1 MRVDYSLLLYI
12 RIMVDLPLW
21 TLMEQFALNYF
32 PITNHTWIFFVVL
45 CIILL
50 APLLFERLRIPRII
64 GLIVAG
70 MVVGEHGFNLLARD
84 NSFELFGQVGLYY
97 IMFNAGLSM
106 DIASIKTNMRAS
118 LLFSVLTFLIP
129 FGVGLWALQIYPGYP
144 LPTAL
149 LLSSILGCHTLLA
162 FPIVSRY
169 GLLKHPATTI
179 AVGGTL
185 VSLLMALIVLAVTV
199 QSYNMTETGG
209 FWGAWKVVLQCVL
222 LFVGAN
228 YILPPI
234 IRRFF
239 RHTPDS
245 VMQYIFVLSVIF
257 FCAAMADLLALEG
270 ILGAFLAGIVLGRHI
285 PNKSP
290 LMNRIGFVGDALFI
304 PYFLIGVGMLINVR
318 LIFEDTHTVLV
329 GSFIVLVATITKAA
343 AAYIT
348 SGLFRIGRTAG
359 TLIFGLSEP
368 HAAGALA
375 MVLVGTETLIAPDTP
390 MVSAE
395 VFNVF
400 VMLLLFTCLIS
411 TFATE
416 YAARRLAIQ
425 AATAVT
431 PSDEKHRIMIALANE
446 EAVES
451 LVSTALLM
459 RSKHSTEPLMGIS
472 IVLEGQRGGGIAA
485 AQRILDKARTISAGA
500 DVEMLTHRRI
510 SVNVSTG
517 IIHYMQETGTSDLLL
532 GLHRQSNYTDKF
544 YGTIMQDILRSLVR
558 QIVISRLQQ
567 PINTLRKVH
576 VLVPERAEY
585 EVGFEHWMDNMCRIA
600 QELSVRMAFHCSAS
614 SQPYIITYMAKSRKD
629 VGYDF
634 FAEPLW
640 DNMVRIAS
648 HVQHDHLLVIVQA
661 RRGTLSYDAR
671 FEHVPGQLQ
680 RYFTGKNFLLVYPSQ
695 FGEEK

>member
-1 MRVDYSLLLYI
+1 MANSSL
-12 RIMVDLPLW
+12 W
-21 TLMEQFALNYF
+21 ATLEAFATNYL
-32 PITNHTWIFFVVL
+32 PITSHTWIFFVVL
-45 CIILL
+45 CLLLL
-50 APLLFERLRIPRII
+50 APLVFERLRIPRIV

-70 MVVGEHGFNLLARD
+70 MLVGEHGFNLLARD
-84 NSFELFGQVGLYY
+84 ESFELFGQVGLYY

-106 DIASIKTNMRAS
+106 DVGSIRSNFSASM
-118 LLFSVLTFLIP
+118 LFSALTFFIP
-129 FGVGLWALQIYPGYP
+129 FGIGLWALQLYPGYP

-149 LLSSILGCHTLLA
+149 LLSSILGCHTLLS

-185 VSLLMALIVLAVTV
+185 ISLLLALVILAVTI
-199 QSYNMTETGG
+199 QTYSMTEQGSA
-209 FWGAWKVVLQCVL
+209 WGAWLVVGKCAL
-222 LFVGAN
+222 LFAGA
-228 YILPPI
+228 YLLLPPI
-234 IRRFF
+234 IRHFF

-257 FCAAMADLLALEG
+257 FCAAMSDLLALEG
-270 ILGAFLAGIVLGRHI
+270 ILGAFLAGIVLGQHI

-318 LIFEDTHTVLV
+318 LIVQELHTVLV
-329 GSFIVLVATITKAA
+329 GSFIVCVATATKAA

-348 SGLFRIGRTAG
+348 SGVFRLGRDAG
-359 TLIFGLSEP
+359 TLLFGLSEA

-375 MVLVGTETLIAPDTP
+375 MVLVGTETLIAPNTP
-390 MVSAE
+390 LVSAD

-400 VMLLLFTCLIS
+400 VMLLLFSCFIS

-425 AATAVT
+425 AQNAVT

-472 IVLEGQRGGGIAA
+472 IVLEEKRDNQIQA
-485 AQRILDKARTISAGA
+485 AQRILDKARTISASA

-517 IIHYMQETGTSDLLL
+517 IIHYMQETGTSDLLI

-558 QIVISRLQQ
+558 QIVILRLLH

-576 VLVPERAEY
+576 VLVPEKAEY
-585 EVGFEHWMDNMCRIA
+585 EVGFEHWLDNVCRIA
-600 QELSVRMAFHCSAS
+600 QELSVRMSFYAHEAT
-614 SQPYIITYMAKSRKD
+614 QPRIATYMAKARKNVSYD
-629 VGYDF
+629 LLPPVVWSDLVG
-634 FAEPLW
+634 
-640 DNMVRIAS
+640 IAGQ
-648 HVQHDHLLVIVQA
+648 VLHDELLVLVQA
-661 RRGTLSYDAR
+661 RRGTLSYHHT
-671 FEHVPGQLQ
+671 FESVPGQLQ
-680 RYFTGKNFLLVYPSQ
+680 RYFTGKNFMLVFPNQ

>member
-1 MRVDYSLLLYI
+1 MTDFS
-12 RIMVDLPLW
+12 LW
-21 TLMEQFALNYF
+21 TQVEQFARHYF
-32 PITNHTWIFFVVL
+32 PITSHTWIFFVVL
-45 CIILL
+45 CILLL
-50 APLLFERLRIPRII
+50 APLVFERLRIPRIV

-70 MVVGEHGFNLLARD
+70 IAVGEHGFNLLARD
-84 NSFELFGQVGLYY
+84 NSFELFGQVGLFY
-97 IMFNAGLSM
+97 IMFNAGLTM
-106 DIASIKTNMRAS
+106 DVGSIRSNFRASIF
-118 LLFSVLTFLIP
+118 FSVLTFLIP
-129 FGVGLWALQIYPGYP
+129 FSVGVWALQWYPGYP

-169 GLLKHPATTI
+169 GLLKHPATTV

-185 VSLLMALIVLAVTV
+185 LSLLAALLVLAITV
-199 QSYNMTETGG
+199 QTYSITEQGDA
-209 FWGAWKVVLQCVL
+209 WGAWLVVAKCIL
-222 LFVGAN
+222 LFVGA
-228 YILPPI
+228 YVALPPI
-234 IRRFF
+234 IRYFF

-257 FCAAMADLLALEG
+257 FCAAMSDLLALEG

-318 LIFEDTHTVLV
+318 LIFEEMHTVLV
-329 GSFIVLVATITKAA
+329 GSFIVFIATATKAI
-343 AAYIT
+343 AAYAT
-348 SGLFRIGRTAG
+348 SGVFRMGRDAG
-359 TLIFGLSEP
+359 TLLFGLSEP

-375 MVLVGTETLIAPDTP
+375 MVLVGTETLVAPDTP
-390 MVSAE
+390 LVSAD

-400 VMLLLFTCLIS
+400 VMLLLFSCLIS

-416 YAARRLAIQ
+416 YAARRLAMQ
-425 AATAVT
+425 AQNAVT

-472 IVLEGQRGGGIAA
+472 IVLEEKRDNQTQT
-485 AQRILDKARTISAGA
+485 AQRILDKARNISAGA

-517 IIHYMQETGTSDLLL
+517 IIHYMQETGTSDLLM

-544 YGTIMQDILRSLVR
+544 YGTIMQDILHSLVR
-558 QIVISRLQQ
+558 QIVILRLQQ

-576 VLVPERAEY
+576 VLVPAKAEY
-585 EVGFEHWMDNMCRIA
+585 EVGFEHWLDNVCRIA
-600 QELSVRMAFHCSAS
+600 QELSVRMAFYSYEAT
-614 SQPYIITYMAKSRKD
+614 QPRIVTYMAKSRQNVSYD
-629 VGYDF
+629 LLPAVDWSNLVGV
-634 FAEPLW
+634 AGQVL
-640 DNMVRIAS
+640 
-648 HVQHDHLLVIVQA
+648 HDELLVIVQA
-661 RRGTLSYDAR
+661 RRGTLSYHHT

-680 RYFTGKNFLLVYPSQ
+680 RYFTGKNFMLVFPNQ
-695 FGEEK
+695 FGEDF